1 MGMSFLLY
9 LLGCVVAITGL
20 ACLATMFGIADLY
33 VTVAAALLLAIGVV
47 LAITRSRAHA
57 T

>member
-9 LLGCVVAITGL
+9 LLGFVVAITGL
-20 ACLATMFGIADLY
+20 AWLATMFGIADLY

>member
-9 LLGCVVAITGL
+9 LLGCIVVITGL
-20 ACLATMFGIADLY
+20 AWLATVLGIADLY